1 MSAPRGV
8 RGFLSSRH
16 GRLTEIALGVGGL
29 AAYNVVRARHRADRA
44 VAVANARRIADAERR
59 LGVLVEPAVQRA
71 LVRGRV
77 SRTLL
82 GAAYIASQVVALP
95 LALRTSFRGNDP
107 AYPALRTMALI
118 SWTAGV
124 AWYAWRPVAPPR
136 MLDDMQVTDTVS
148 EGFIPMD
155 SPAVRLFYNPYAAM
169 PSLHVG
175 MAPVVAWALWS
186 STTNPLVRAGA
197 LAYPPAVATTV
208 VATGQHFIADIAAGV
223 AVVLPAWMIARRI
236 TRAGRTRITRPAD
249 A

>member
-1 MSAPRGV
+1 MLAARRRREQRDKLRRVQVERERRRGSRLHKRHGV
-8 RGFLSSRH
+8 RRVL
-16 GRLTEIALGVGGL
+16 
-29 AAYNVVRARHRADRA
+29 
-44 VAVANARRIADAERR
+44 RIADAERR
-59 LGVLVEPAVQRA
+59 LGVLVEPGIQRA
-71 LVRGRV
+71 LVRGRT

-95 LALRTSFRGNDP
+95 LALRTAFRGNYP
-107 AYPALRTMALI
+107 AYPALRTMALM
-118 SWTAGV
+118 SWAAGV

-136 MLDDMQVTDTVS
+136 MLQEMDVADTVS
-148 EGFIPMD
+148 EGFLPMD

-175 MAPVVAWALWS
+175 MAPVVAWVVWS

-208 VATGQHFIADIAAGV
+208 VATGQHFIADIAGGV
-223 AVVLPAWMIARRI
+223 AVVLPAWIIARRI
-236 TRAGRTRITRPAD
+236 TRAGRSRTTRPAD